1 LERLNFLSKCIKN
14 NNRKREYLLAERKF
28 GKKNIIKVDPLAYN
42 IGLIGESGIGK
53 TTLAKEVCEKLV
65 GEDGYMI
72 FNCGKED
79 GIDAIAGAVYED
91 IPDWDTFE
99 EVTDDILENKL
110 TDYKDLKVIIYDT
123 LDELF
128 EIAEPEIIRLHNK
141 ENPEKPV
148 TSIKAAFGGYM
159 AGEDKTAEIILT
171 RMWEL
176 KKIGVSMFIIG
187 HTKKRTMTDV
197 STGLEYDMLTTNMS
211 HRYFNALKTKLHVL
225 GVASINRQI
234 TQTKTGKKVGKGKDR
249 KDEIKGSI
257 ENETRMITFRDDNFN
272 IDSKSRFSE
281 IVDSIILSP
290 DEFIKAVEDA
300 IKVEHDKQFGNK
312 SIEETKIEQA
322 VEKEKIDIKNATD
335 KKVEIEALEVEKFVT
350 LITNFV
356 KTNKTNPEKLKP
368 LLTESKK
375 MGYINPT
382 KVDNLKDANILF
394 DLIDGK

>member
-1 LERLNFLSKCIKN
+1 M
-14 NNRKREYLLAERKF
+14 AGRKF

-42 IGLIGESGIGK
+42 LGLIGESGIGK
-53 TTLAKEVCEKLV
+53 TTLAKEVCEQLV

-72 FNCGKED
+72 FNIGKED
-79 GIDAIAGAVYED
+79 GIDAIAGAIYED
-91 IPDWDTFE
+91 IPDWEAFE

-110 TDYKDLKVIIYDT
+110 SDYKDLKVIIYDT

-128 EIAEPEIIRLHNK
+128 DIAELEVIRLHNK

-148 TSIKAAFGGYM
+148 QSIKAAFGGYM

-197 STGLEYDMLTTNMS
+197 ATGIEYDMLTTNMS

-225 GVASINRQI
+225 GVASINREI
-234 TQTKTGKKVGKGKDR
+234 TQTKTGRKVGKGKDR

-257 ENETRMITFRDDNFN
+257 ENETRIITFRDDNFN

-281 IVDSIILSP
+281 ITDTIVLSP
-290 DEFIKAVEDA
+290 DEFIKAVEEA
-300 IKVEHDKQFGNK
+300 IKIEHDKQEGNK
-312 SIEETKIEQA
+312 SIEDTKAEQA
-322 VEKEKIDIKNATD
+322 VEKEKINEKNAND
-335 KKVEIEALEVEKFVT
+335 KKVELKAKEVEQLVAM
-350 LITNFV
+350 ITSFV
-356 KTNKTNPEKLKP
+356 KANKTSPEKLKP
-368 LLTESKK
+368 LLTESKR
-375 MGYINPT
+375 MGYVNPT

>member
-1 LERLNFLSKCIKN
+1 MGK
-14 NNRKREYLLAERKF
+14 Y
-28 GKKNIIKVDPLAYN
+28 GKKNVIKVDPLAYN
-42 IGLIGESGIGK
+42 LGLIGESGIGK

-65 GEDGYMI
+65 GENGYMI
-72 FNCGKED
+72 FNTGKED

-110 TDYKDLKVIIYDT
+110 TDYKDLKIIIYDT

-128 EIAEPEIIRLHNK
+128 EIAEPEVIRMHNR

-159 AGEDKTAEIILT
+159 AGEDKTAEIILD
-171 RMWEL
+171 RIWEL
-176 KKIGVSMFIIG
+176 KKVGVSMFVIG

-197 STGLEYDMLTTNMS
+197 VTGIEYDMLTTNMS
-211 HRYFNALKTKLHVL
+211 QRYFNALKTKLHVL
-225 GVASINRQI
+225 GVASINREI

-257 ENETRMITFRDDNFN
+257 DSETRIITFRDDNFN

-281 IVDSIILSP
+281 IVDSIVLDP

-300 IKVEHDKQFGNK
+300 IKIEHDKQSGTK
-312 SIEETKIEQA
+312 SIEDTKKDQA
-322 VEKEKIDIKNATD
+322 VEKEKIDEKNAN
-335 KKVEIEALEVEKFVT
+335 KKRDEIEAKEVEQLVIM
-350 LITNFV
+350 ITNFV
-356 KTNKTNPEKLKP
+356 KANKTNPDKLKP
-368 LLTESKK
+368 LLLESKK
-375 MGYINPT
+375 MGYVNPT
-382 KVDNLKDANILF
+382 KVNNLKDANILF
-394 DLIDGK
+394 DLVDGK